1 MGYRSD
7 VVIAFAFNCKEQI
20 DEVMA
25 VYRMDPRVQK
35 LGLETA
41 WTIHEHEHEDFV
53 FLTYAVASVKW
64 YESYEDVQGLQHMSA
79 LVKSFDDE
87 RGRGEGNLPLF
98 PFAYR
103 FVRIGEEDQDIE
115 SDSDHSDMGLMDQL
129 WDRMSLIREINTDF

>member
-7 VVIAFAFNCKEQI
+7 VVIAFAFASKEQI

-25 VYRMDPRVQK
+25 IYRMDPRVQK
-35 LGLETA
+35 NGLETA
-41 WTIHEHEHEDFV
+41 WTIHEHEGSV
-53 FLTYAVASVKW
+53 FLTYSADCVKW
-64 YESYEDVQGLQHMSA
+64 YDSYEDVQGLQHMSA

-115 SDSDHSDMGLMDQL
+115 SDSDYSDMGLMDQL
-129 WDRMSLIREINTDF
+129 WDRMSLTREINTDF